1 MIFKNKKIGYYF
13 FLQFVAVVFFAL
25 LYWIENSV
33 LINYPEIAEKLG
45 ISVKDLQNN
54 RPIFDFQYW
63 LWFSLV
69 TQATLGYEP
78 SMVVGEEK
86 KIYKIK
92 DNLFKI
98 INFMQIL
105 GVFGINGLMLS
116 NFI

>member
-1 MIFKNKKIGYYF
+1 MIFKNNKVGYYL
-13 FLQFVAVVFFAL
+13 FLQFIAVIIFAF

-33 LINYPEIAEKLG
+33 LMNYPEIAEKLG
-45 ISVKDLQNN
+45 INIKDLQNN
-54 RPIFDFQYW
+54 RPIFDFEYW

-98 INFMQIL
+98 INFVQIL
-105 GVFGINGLMLS
+105 SVFGINGMMLS